1 MWVIFKTFNE
11 FITILLLFLCFW
23 FFGPSGIWDPSSQPG
38 IEPALEG
45 EVLTNGPSGKFP
57 GFIFES
63 EKAIKM
69 DFPSYS
75 GLTTLSYM
83 KTSDLLCHKNVMT
96 NHCLYRQRNASN
108 SIVTKLW
115 VLLSDRFAF
124 ECYYCYLVSYG
135 LRQIAFFKQ
144 IKVKIIIHIHIVIK
158 RVFNKI

>member
-1 MWVIFKTFNE
+1 MNSLQYCFCFYA
-11 FITILLLFLCFW
+11 FGFLGHQAYGILA
-23 FFGPSGIWDPSSQPG
+23 PQPG

-83 KTSDLLCHKNVMT
+83 KTSDLLCHKHFMT